1 MGAEYRTRPPGTMKS
16 RRLRTR
22 KGTIPEPMS
31 VAGPLPASFSSPPRA
46 SPERK
51 AVPVDLEHLLVSLYV
66 LADDWWHETHP
77 PAPRKAGRPPS
88 LSASEVLTLA
98 VLAQWPRWRSE
109 RDFWRFAD
117 AHLRAY
123 FPNLLSHGQ
132 LNRRIRALD
141 PELRALQRDLARMLT
156 DGSEVH
162 HVLDTTLIPA
172 IVRVRAS
179 RKGLFAGQ
187 ATFGRCVSK
196 TEWVYGFKVALSVTP
211 AGVIAAFG
219 LASANSDER
228 PIGEFLLTS
237 DGHDA
242 FLADKGFSSV
252 AWEKHWLEEYGALV
266 AATPQKSTRRAWAEA
281 ACRWSAGKRQLI
293 EGVIWQLKDYF
304 GLERHRAKSL
314 GGLLTRLAAKVA
326 AYTVGQVLN
335 ERLGRPLRGFAELL
349 I

>member
-1 MGAEYRTRPPGTMKS
+1 
-16 RRLRTR
+16 
-22 KGTIPEPMS
+22 
-31 VAGPLPASFSSPPRA
+31 
-46 SPERK
+46 
-51 AVPVDLEHLLVSLYV
+51 VDLEHLLVSLYV
-66 LADDWWHETHP
+66 LVDEWWQETHP
-77 PAPRKAGRPPS
+77 PTPKKAGRPPS

-117 AHLRAY
+117 VHLRGY

-132 LNRRIRALD
+132 LNRRIRALE
-141 PELRALQRDLARMLT
+141 PELRALQRDLARTLT
-156 DGSEVH
+156 DGSEVY

-211 AGVIAAFG
+211 EGVIAAFG
-219 LASANSDER
+219 LAEANSDER

-252 AWEKHWLEEYGALV
+252 AWEKHWLEEHGALV
-266 AATPQKSTRRAWAEA
+266 AATPQKSARRAWPEA
-281 ACRWSAGKRQLI
+281 VCRWAAGKRQFI
-293 EGVIWQLKDYF
+293 EGVIWHLKDYF

-335 ERLGRPLRGFAELL
+335 KRLGRPLRGFAELL